1 MSTNTQNIDWSK
13 VKICQ
18 SCGMPLLEEEHFAKN
33 ADGTKNDKWC
43 CYCFHDGE
51 LGECTLEEMIDICAP
66 IEVRDGRCKTLEEAK
81 EQLRQFLPTLERW
94 KK

>member
-1 MSTNTQNIDWSK
+1 MNTNTQNIDWSK

-43 CYCFHDGE
+43 
-51 LGECTLEEMIDICAP
+51 TLEEMIDICAP

-94 KK
+94 QK